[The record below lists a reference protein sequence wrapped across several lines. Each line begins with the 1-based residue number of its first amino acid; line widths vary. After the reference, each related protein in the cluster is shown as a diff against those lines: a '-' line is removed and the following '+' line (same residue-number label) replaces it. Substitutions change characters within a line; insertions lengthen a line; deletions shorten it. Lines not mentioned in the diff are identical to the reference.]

1 MKSNIAN
8 TEFIDNL
15 MQAALAEAAIAAKQ
29 GEVPVG
35 AVVSDGKEII
45 SRAHN
50 IVEVNHDPAGHA
62 EVLALRE
69 AAKKLGDWRL
79 NDLILCVTLEPCT
92 MCLGAIKQARIATVV
107 FGAHDAERG
116 ACGSLYDL
124 SLDARVGPVPK
135 VISGIREN
143 ESVALLQEFFKA
155 KR

>member
-1 MKSNIAN
+1 MKSNIDNA
-8 TEFIDNL
+8 EFIDHL
-15 MQAALAEAAIAAKQ
+15 MQAALVEAAIAAEQ

-35 AVVSDGKEII
+35 AIVSDGKEIV

-50 IVEVNHDPAGHA
+50 IVEANHDPAGHA
-62 EVLALRE
+62 EVLALRK
-69 AAKKLGDWRL
+69 AAEKLGDWRL

-92 MCLGAIKQARIATVV
+92 MCLGAIKQTRISTIV

-124 SLDARVGPVPK
+124 SLDSRVGPVPR
-135 VISGIREN
+135 VISGIRED
-143 ESVALLQEFFKA
+143 ESVALLQKFFKA

>member
-15 MQAALAEAAIAAKQ
+15 MQAALTEAALAAKQ

-35 AVVSDGKEII
+35 AVISNGKDII
-45 SRAHN
+45 ARAHN
-50 IVEVNHDPAGHA
+50 IVEANHDPAGHA

-69 AAKKLGDWRL
+69 AAQKLGDWRL
-79 NDLILCVTLEPCT
+79 NNLILCVTLEPCT
-92 MCLGAIKQARIATVV
+92 MCLGAIKQARISTIV
-107 FGAHDAERG
+107 FAAHDSERG

-124 SLDARVGPVPK
+124 SLDSRVGPVPK
-135 VISGIREN
+135 VISGIRED
-143 ESVALLQEFFKA
+143 ESVALLQRFFKE